1 MTQNISASVGT
12 ASNGPVA
19 SQPVNGT
26 NPSLV
31 PPPPPPLRPRNRPS
45 TDDLSL
51 DNGSMDPEDDFT
63 EQATGSKGLTLRQQ
77 LLFTVL
83 PVTLVPL
90 TLSGIVASF
99 FTYQNTFNRG
109 LEELEARAANNSD
122 LVAGGVQQRLD
133 LISSIAINPLI
144 YGAASNASADA
155 DAQGL
160 TQTSVPELEQRF
172 AATRTLQTGTVVEQY
187 LQVLETQGELAEVF
201 FTNRQ
206 GMNVAVSRPTSD
218 FFQADEEW
226 WQNTREDGIY
236 ISDPEADESA
246 GLAKGIEID
255 VALTNP
261 TTGAFTGVLKAVISA
276 EIFDQGLTERNQ
288 QLQRTLGNVG
298 DPLVQLL
305 DSQNE
310 VFRSIDVSGPINQ
323 PDLLEGDALLTE
335 INSFRQSLTN
345 LTDPSTI
352 VLSDPFVIDDREIQ
366 LSNVPGTEWIM
377 VLSVDVVALSRAAR
391 NLALLF
397 GSLVPILGA
406 AAIGVVIFLARRLS
420 QPLGELAYAASQVA
434 EGDLDIQAEV
444 QGTVENQTLAQT
456 FNNLVIRVK
465 DLLTRQEEAAK
476 EQLAIQMEAARQ
488 QEEHAKEQQ
497 EAKEFLQNRAL
508 ELLMEVGPLRQ
519 GDLSIRAKVTEDE
532 IGTIADSYNAT
543 INSLKRLVTQVQ
555 DVSVRVAQAAEDNQE
570 SLTDLTGD
578 ARQQAD
584 SVQQALQRIEEM
596 SHSIQMVAE
605 GAQEA
610 KQAVQLAN
618 ETVSQGDAAMNR
630 TVEGILAIRETVA
643 DTAKKVKQLGESS
656 QKISKV
662 VNLIGTFAAQTNLL
676 ALNASIE
683 AARAGEEGRGF
694 AVVADEVRSLA
705 RQSAKAT
712 AEIEQLVASIQS
724 ETNEVVTAMEEGT
737 EQVVTGTQLVEETR
751 QSLNQ
756 IAKASEQIGHLIQT
770 ITDVAIAQSENS
782 SMVSETITS
791 VAGLANNTSVRAG
804 TVLETFQELLNV
816 AQDLQTTV
824 AQFKLN

>member
-12 ASNGPVA
+12 TSNGPVA
-19 SQPVNGT
+19 SQPINGT

-51 DNGSMDPEDDFT
+51 DNSSMDPEDDFT

-187 LQVLETQGELAEVF
+187 LQVLEAQGELAEVF

-226 WQNTREDGIY
+226 WQNTREAGIY

-246 GLAKGIEID
+246 GLAEGIEID
-255 VALTNP
+255 VALTDP
-261 TTGAFTGVLKAVISA
+261 VTGTFTGVLKAVISA

-298 DPLVQLL
+298 DPFVQLL

-323 PDLLEGDALLTE
+323 PELLGGDALLTE
-335 INSFRQSLTN
+335 INSFRQSLAN
-345 LTDPSTI
+345 LPDPSAI
-352 VLSDPFVIDDREIQ
+352 VLSDPFVLGDRELQ
-366 LSNVPGTEWIM
+366 LSNVPGTEWVM
-377 VLSVDVVALSRAAR
+377 VLSVDVGALSRAAR

-434 EGDLDIQAEV
+434 EGDLDIQAQV
-444 QGTVENQTLAQT
+444 QGTVESQTLAQT

-476 EQLAIQMEAARQ
+476 EQLATQMEAARQ

-519 GDLSIRAKVTEDE
+519 GDLTIRAKVTEDE

-596 SHSIQMVAE
+596 SHSIQRVAE

-618 ETVSQGDAAMNR
+618 ATVSQGDAAMNR

>member
-12 ASNGPVA
+12 ASNGPTA
-19 SQPVNGT
+19 SQPVNGKT
-26 NPSLV
+26 PSLV
-31 PPPPPPLRPRNRPS
+31 PPPPPPLLPRNRPS
-45 TDDLSL
+45 PDDLSL
-51 DNGSMDPEDDFT
+51 DNGSMDPEDDFAD
-63 EQATGSKGLTLRQQ
+63 QAIGSKGLTLRQQ

-99 FTYQNTFNRG
+99 VTYQNTFNRG

-122 LVAGGVQQRLD
+122 LVARGLQQRLD

-187 LQVLETQGELAEVF
+187 LQVLEIQGEFAEVF

-206 GMNVAVSRPTSD
+206 GMNVAVSRPISD

-226 WQNTREDGIY
+226 WQNARENGTY

-246 GLAKGIEID
+246 GLAEGIEID

-288 QLQRTLGNVG
+288 QLQETLGNVG
-298 DPLVQLL
+298 APLVQLL

-323 PDLLEGDALLTE
+323 PELLGSDALLTE
-335 INSFRQSLTN
+335 INSFRQSLVN
-345 LTDPSTI
+345 RPDPNAI
-352 VLSDPFVIDDREIQ
+352 VVSDPFVVDDREVQ
-366 LSNVPGTEWIM
+366 LSNVPGTEWLMI
-377 VLSVDVVALSRAAR
+377 LSVDVGALSQAAR

-434 EGDLDIQAEV
+434 EGDLDIQAQV
-444 QGTVENQTLAQT
+444 QGTVESQTLAQT

-476 EQLAIQMEAARQ
+476 EQLATQMEAARQ

-519 GDLSIRAKVTEDE
+519 GDLTIRAKVTEDE

-610 KQAVQLAN
+610 KQAVQLAT

-756 IAKASEQIGHLIQT
+756 IAKASEQISHLIQT
-770 ITDVAIAQSENS
+770 ITDVAIAQSENT

-791 VAGLANNTSVRAG
+791 VAGLANNTSVRAT
-804 TVLETFQELLNV
+804 TVLDTFQELLNV